1 MPDCVAFTWTFFA
14 VFCVR
19 PPVDNYTEQVLS
31 HGCSVIMEFHSWNET
46 TRGALNKVRVRTV
59 HSGRPT
65 CDKPPVKAKID
76 FLTKLFKKPKNLK
89 LKKVLEC
96 LISISIF
103 FSLFHILDSIC
114 KLFQFANLRYR
125 HFTV

>member
-76 FLTKLFKKPKNLK
+76 ILTKLFKKPKNLK
-89 LKKVLEC
+89 LKKFWSV
-96 LISISIF
+96 
-103 FSLFHILDSIC
+103 
-114 KLFQFANLRYR
+114 
-125 HFTV
+125 